1 MTEIELRHDHID
13 NRNYACCKPVGDDEH
28 GPSLLV
34 NRTLVSGHFR
44 GMKPERAKLSLIVE
58 NE

>member
-1 MTEIELRHDHID
+1 MTRIELRYDHTD
-13 NRNYACCKPVGDDEH
+13 NRNYACCKPVGDDER

-34 NRTLVSGHFR
+34 VQTLVSRHFR